1 LRILLVAPVAVLGG
15 AGQVLIDLAE
25 NGATGNYKPYVVFMR
40 PGPLVDRFRA
50 RNLPY
55 RLIDAGRLR
64 QINRAARAVRELRHE
79 IRRIGPAVIV
89 ATEPRA
95 HLYCVMGAWR
105 TGIPVAWCQPSFPQE
120 GDRLTRLITALPAA
134 TVIVPSEAV
143 AARQRTFARCP
154 PICVLPPG
162 VAVEEL
168 ATVSGVDVR
177 ATAGIPADALLV
189 GIVGR
194 LQRWKGQHLFLH
206 AARLVLD
213 EVPAAWFVV
222 VGGANMGWE
231 HGDYPGELRRLARS
245 LGLADRVVFTGHSDR
260 ADEWTAALDVAVNAS
275 SPEPFGLVVIEAMA
289 LGGTVVALASGGP
302 REIITDSVD
311 GLLVPSP
318 TPDAFA
324 EAIVRALMD
333 DELRRQI
340 GRAAQETVRRR
351 YSRERLASEFGS
363 LVRRIT

>member
-1 LRILLVAPVAVLGG
+1 MAVLGG
-15 AGQVLIDLAE
+15 AGQVLMDLAE
-25 NGATGNYKPYVVFMR
+25 NGAAGDYRPYVVFMR
-40 PGPLVDRFRA
+40 PGPLVDQFRA

-64 QINRAARAVRELRHE
+64 QVNRGARAVRELRRE
-79 IRRIGPAVIV
+79 IRRIAPEVIV
-89 ATEPRA
+89 GTEPRA
-95 HLYCVMGAWR
+95 HLYCVTSAWR
-105 TGIPVAWCQPSFPQE
+105 TGIPVAWCQPSFPPE
-120 GDRLTRLITALPAA
+120 GDALNRLITALPAA

-154 PICVLPPG
+154 PISVLPPG

-168 ATVSGVDVR
+168 AAVSGADVR
-177 ATAGIPADALLV
+177 AAAGIPADAPLV

-194 LQRWKGQHLFLH
+194 LQRWKGQHLFLN

-213 EVPAAWFVV
+213 EVPTAWFAV
-222 VGGANMGWE
+222 VGGADMGWE
-231 HGDYPGELRRLARS
+231 QGDYPSELRRLAAS
-245 LGLADRVVFTGHSDR
+245 LGITDRVVFTGHSDR

-275 SPEPFGLVVIEAMA
+275 DPEPFGLVVIEAMA
-289 LGGTVVALASGGP
+289 LGGTVVALGSGGP

-324 EAIVRALMD
+324 QVIIRALID
-333 DELRRQI
+333 YELRRKI
-340 GRAAQETVRRR
+340 GQAAQATVRRR
-351 YSRERLASEFGS
+351 YTRERLAAEFGS